1 MQGQM
6 EEKVM
11 HSQFPRYLDKDHID
25 MEFSFKRMNLTI
37 LKEGTET
44 LIMAIQ
50 DQALNSKLQ
59 YTYLSVKLHLDIYVN
74 TTTWMC
80 KFNISDNTS
89 LHGQYKITEH
99 N

>member
-1 MQGQM
+1 
-6 EEKVM
+6 M

-59 YTYLSVKLHLDIYVN
+59 YTYLRVKLHLDI
-74 TTTWMC
+74 C
-80 KFNISDNTS
+80 KHYNMNV
-89 LHGQYKITEH
+89 
-99 N
+99 